1 MAVICIKQL
10 ATCLA
15 HWSYHVLEQAQMY
28 AHVPKRTTH
37 FFGGA
42 LMDSDTFAFICGA
55 CGAGYSSLNPTTT
68 LSQCEHGKPH
78 KGKTGRGIS
87 TKLGRAHSKSS
98 RAASS
103 SASTSS
109 SMFISSPRDRLSLS
123 SLPSAIC
130 ELVAS

>member
-1 MAVICIKQL
+1 
-10 ATCLA
+10 
-15 HWSYHVLEQAQMY
+15 MY

-42 LMDSDTFAFICGA
+42 LMDSDTFAFTCGA

-109 SMFISSPRDRLSLS
+109 SMSISSPRDRFLEDHMSLKKW
-123 SLPSAIC
+123 SLELPRKAFFISA
-130 ELVAS
+130 LAKP